1 MASCQTT
8 RWVSTAPYVRLV
20 VNENKSTSTATVSKL
35 DWALYYISDTPAK
48 ASARTYTVK
57 INGSVPTN
65 GSGSYNINGV
75 TGTKKITGGTVSV
88 NKSSNSKS
96 VSFFVSFSF
105 ELSWSGHY
113 QDTLTASGKIN
124 IPAITSYTIAYNA
137 NGGINAP
144 PAQTKRHGSSIT
156 ISSAKPDR
164 DGYIF
169 QGWSDS
175 TSGNVKYH
183 PGDTYSQNGN
193 ATLYAIWQQATF
205 TIYYDANGGTYPPGN
220 QTKNYGKDIKL
231 RSDIPSRKGYGFLG
245 WGVTANDPSVV
256 YKAGDNYTSNASITL
271 YAVWKFT
278 YTNPRIKNVITNRCT
293 MTVDENNM
301 IVIPGLHNITL
312 PKIIITPSDGGE
324 LGSICFD
331 WETDYPTKSVTIR
344 YKMQTSSEWTIA
356 TFTDTNTDAN
366 IIFNEDKKG
375 GTSNFVIETD
385 DPYASYAVQI
395 EVKDDF
401 KVKDDFGSSRI
412 SRILPGLIY
421 TMDFADGGKSVGIG
435 CVAPDVANGEPGV
448 LEVGFKTKLTG
459 GIQNEILSQGSDL
472 NDVITP
478 NTYAS
483 LTISD
488 NTYTNLPSEVTSGE
502 FILDVTSAGSNGQ
515 ICQRLTTTDKTE
527 PKIFTRF
534 YYENSWG
541 EWVKDNG
548 GLLSI
553 STANATYQKK
563 HSQKILWSDTPL
575 YMKEGQTI
583 TLSEKISKQDHGI
596 VLSFSRYEAGQSG
609 KPGKPLDY
617 AWSNFFIPIQFVKD
631 HPGNG
636 ATFIMI
642 QSAFTFIAS
651 KYLYIYDDKI
661 IGHMENDDSGTKN
674 GITYDNSAFVLRAVY
689 GV

>member
-8 RWVSTAPYVRLV
+8 RWVSTAPYVRLI
-20 VNENKSTSTATVSKL
+20 VNENKSTSTATISKL
-35 DWALYYISDTPAK
+35 DWALYYISDTPAQ
-48 ASARTYTVK
+48 ASARTYTVR
-57 INGSVPTN
+57 INKSIPKN

-96 VSFFVSFSF
+96 VSFFVSFPF
-105 ELSWSGHY
+105 QLSWSGHY

-124 IPAITSYTIAYNA
+124 IPAITSYTIVYNA

-144 PAQTKRHGSSIT
+144 PAQTKIHGSSIT
-156 ISSAKPDR
+156 LSSAKPDR

-175 TSGNVKYH
+175 TSGEVKYH
-183 PGDTYSQNGN
+183 PGDAYSQNGN

-205 TIYYDANGGTYPPGN
+205 TIHYDANGGENPPGN
-220 QTKNYGKDIKL
+220 QTKNYGEDILL
-231 RSDIPSRKGYGFLG
+231 RSDIPSREGYGFLG

-256 YKAGDNYTSNASITL
+256 YKAGDYYTSNASITL

-293 MTVDENNM
+293 PVENG
-301 IVIPGLHNITL
+301 VEFGLISFN
-312 PKIIITPSDGGE
+312 
-324 LGSICFD
+324 
-331 WETDYPTKSVTIR
+331 WETDYLTTLVTLR
-344 YKMQTSSEWTIA
+344 YKMQTSSGWTVK
-356 TFTDTNTDAN
+356 TFTDTDTDEH
-366 IIFNEDKKG
+366 IVFNEDKKS
-375 GTSNFVIETD
+375 GTSNFVIATD
-385 DPYASYAVQI
+385 DPYASYTVQI
-395 EVKDDF
+395 EVADS
-401 KVKDDFGSSRI
+401 FGSSRI

-435 CVAPDVANGEPGV
+435 CVAPDVENGEPGI

-483 LTISD
+483 LTISN
-488 NTYTNLPSEVTSGE
+488 NTYTNLPSEVTLGE

-563 HSQKILWSDTPL
+563 HSQKILWSGAL
-575 YMKEGQTI
+575 YMQKDQTI
-583 TLSEKISKQDHGI
+583 KLSKKISAQDHGI
-596 VLSFSRYEAGQSG
+596 VLSFSKYEPEQPV
-609 KPGKPLDY
+609 KPRDY
-617 AWSNFFIPIQFVKD
+617 AWSNFFIPIQWVKD
-631 HPGNG
+631 HPYPGNG

-642 QSAFTFIAS
+642 QSVFAAIAS
-651 KYLYIYDDKI
+651 KHLYIYDDKI
-661 IGHMENDDSGTKN
+661 IGNEDNVKSGTRN
-674 GITYDNSAFVLRAVY
+674 GITYDNAAFVLRAVY

>member
-20 VNENKSTSTATVSKL
+20 VNENKSTSTSTISKL
-35 DWALYYISDTPAK
+35 DWALYYISDTPAQ
-48 ASARTYTVK
+48 ASARTYTVT

-88 NKSSNSKS
+88 NKSANSKS
-96 VSFFVSFSF
+96 VSFFVSFPF
-105 ELSWSGHY
+105 KLSWSGHY

-144 PAQTKRHGSSIT
+144 PAQTKRHGSGIT
-156 ISSAKPDR
+156 LSSVKPDR

-175 TSGNVKYH
+175 TSGDVKYH
-183 PGDTYSQNGN
+183 PGDAYSQNGN

-205 TIYYDANGGTYPPGN
+205 TIHYDANGGEYPPDN
-220 QTKNYGKDIKL
+220 QTKNYGEDITL
-231 RSDIPSRKGYGFLG
+231 SSNIPSRKGYGFLG

-256 YKAGDNYTSNASITL
+256 YKAGDYYTSNASITL

-293 MTVDENNM
+293 PVENG
-301 IVIPGLHNITL
+301 VEFGLISFN
-312 PKIIITPSDGGE
+312 
-324 LGSICFD
+324 
-331 WETDYPTKSVTIR
+331 WETDYLTTSVTLR
-344 YKMQTSSEWTIA
+344 YKMQTSSGWTVK
-356 TFTDTNTDAN
+356 TFTDTNTDEH
-366 IIFNEDKKG
+366 IVFNKDKKS
-375 GTSNFVIETD
+375 GTSNFVIATD
-385 DPYASYAVQI
+385 DPYASYTVQI
-395 EVKDDF
+395 EVADN
-401 KVKDDFGSSRI
+401 FGSSRI

-421 TMDFADGGKSVGIG
+421 TMDFSDGGKSVGIG
-435 CVAPDVANGEPGV
+435 CVAPDVENGEPGV

-478 NTYAS
+478 NTYVS
-483 LTISD
+483 LTISN
-488 NTYTNLPSEVTSGE
+488 NTYTNLPNEVTSGE

-563 HSQKILWSDTPL
+563 HSQKILWSGAY

-583 TLSEKISKQDHGI
+583 TLYEKISAQDHGI
-596 VLSFSRYEAGQSG
+596 VLSFSKYEPEQPV
-609 KPGKPLDY
+609 KPRDY

-631 HPGNG
+631 YPGKS

-642 QSAFTFIAS
+642 QSVFMVIAS
-651 KYLYIYDDKI
+651 KNLYIYDDKI
-661 IGHMENDDSGTKN
+661 IGSDDNDKSGTRN
-674 GITYDNSAFVLRAVY
+674 GITYDNTAFVLRAVY